1 MDHENKIDMHNANDR
16 NVSDKNL
23 TQDQENED
31 VSSQMEVPVDPIIR
45 LWFSSL
51 FSPECVKGRTEL
63 SKLPHRSS
71 RQTTSHI

>member
-45 LWFSSL
+45 L
-51 FSPECVKGRTEL
+51 
-63 SKLPHRSS
+63 
-71 RQTTSHI
+71 